1 MQKYNFSA
9 NVVRTIE
16 QLYYE
21 ASSAVQMNGSMKE
34 RLKKKVR
41 IRQGCFLSPLPSTF
55 FSDGSCLML
64 WKKYYG
70 KVSMGDRNIT
80 NLRFADDIDA
90 LAEEE

>member
-34 RLKKKVR
+34 RLKKGPNKARMFSVTTPFNIFLGR
-41 IRQGCFLSPLPSTF
+41 IMS
-55 FSDGSCLML
+55 
-64 WKKYYG
+64 
-70 KVSMGDRNIT
+70 
-80 NLRFADDIDA
+80 DA
-90 LAEEE
+90 LEKNIMERLAWATEKLPICGLPMT